1 MNAFIERSKD
11 LKEINLLCLNTFL
24 SVFFKIN
31 MKEKDACHKYRMIF
45 CNESCQPEVLAC
57 LVS

>member
-31 MKEKDACHKYRMIF
+31 MKEKDACHK
-45 CNESCQPEVLAC
+45 
-57 LVS
+57 